1 MSLSRHAACRDKS
14 FPCKILKV
22 RNWKMKMIIAS
33 LLMSSKKRMVV
44 NNISNCCCGQERP
57 FRERNARCQLPGESI
72 KDIWLL
78 YVNISSVRNTASGW
92 YYYYYGTVPHL
103 LTNTLSSLRCLK
115 WNEPGNFARFGNV
128 ASTLPPTALP
138 PTTTQLP
145 HARRKRINQNS
156 ILFLNWL
163 TTPSTPPTWPLW
175 YNIHN

>member
-1 MSLSRHAACRDKS
+1 
-14 FPCKILKV
+14 
-22 RNWKMKMIIAS
+22 
-33 LLMSSKKRMVV
+33 MVV

-92 YYYYYGTVPHL
+92 YYYYCGTVPHL

-145 HARRKRINQNS
+145 NARRTRQGYKLWGLSPYGPSLADPCLTLAWASQLKLYLHYNRTPCNIPD
-156 ILFLNWL
+156 LNITL
-163 TTPSTPPTWPLW
+163 QRVFVTISD
-175 YNIHN
+175 NHC